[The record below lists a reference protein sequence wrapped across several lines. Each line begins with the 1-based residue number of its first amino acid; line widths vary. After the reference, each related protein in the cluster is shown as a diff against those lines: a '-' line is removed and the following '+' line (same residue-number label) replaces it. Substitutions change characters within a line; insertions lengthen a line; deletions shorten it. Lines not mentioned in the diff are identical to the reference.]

1 MIRNVGAWP
10 RRGLLGGL
18 PGEVRDELLA
28 LGRPWQYAAG
38 TALTVEGEWSADAIL
53 LLDGCVGITSTRP
66 MSASATV
73 PRIGAAPGSGGT
85 PGTATV
91 PGLGAVPEPRK
102 GDDPGGVPGP
112 REGGGRGAVAAT
124 CGDDGP
130 RAVPGP
136 GMGDGPG
143 AIPGRGE
150 GDGPREG
157 DGPYEG
163 DGSGKGGVPG
173 PGGVA
178 GGAALVG
185 IRAGGDLVGEA
196 AVLAGRRQEVTVTAA
211 DACLA
216 RRIPPREL
224 ARLAVRF
231 PEFAHAIYGPTG
243 GRRAAARRYATGA
256 YTAMGRLVRVLVEL
270 ARCYGETVPEG
281 IMIGVSLTRP
291 ELAGLAEADD
301 PAVGRAL
308 TVLRRTGVIGTG
320 YRRIVVHDIR
330 ALRASAETGDGPAG
344 GGPAR

>member
-38 TALTVEGEWSADAIL
+38 TALTTEGEWSADAIL

-73 PRIGAAPGSGGT
+73 PRIGAPGSGGT
-85 PGTATV
+85 RGTAAV
-91 PGLGAVPEPRK
+91 ADLGAVPEPRK
-102 GDDPGGVPGP
+102 GDDPS
-112 REGGGRGAVAAT
+112 R
-124 CGDDGP
+124 DDGP
-130 RAVPGP
+130 GVVPGWGKGDSDRQGAVPRS
-136 GMGDGPG
+136 GMGDGP
-143 AIPGRGE
+143 R
-150 GDGPREG
+150 
-157 DGPYEG
+157 
-163 DGSGKGGVPG
+163 SVPG
-173 PGGVA
+173 AGGVA

-281 IMIGVSLTRP
+281 VMIGVSLTRP
-291 ELAGLAEADD
+291 ELAGLAEAED

-330 ALRASAETGDGPAG
+330 ALRASAETGDGPAA

>member
-18 PGEVRDELLA
+18 PSEVRDELLA

-38 TALTVEGEWSADAIL
+38 TALTTEGEWSADAIL

-66 MSASATV
+66 MSASAAV
-73 PRIGAAPGSGGT
+73 PRIGTAPGSGGT
-85 PGTATV
+85 WDAAAV
-91 PGLGAVPEPRK
+91 PGISAVPEPRK
-102 GDDPGGVPGP
+102 GDDPGSDDDPGVVP
-112 REGGGRGAVAAT
+112 GRGA
-124 CGDDGP
+124 GDDPGRDDGP
-130 RAVPGP
+130 GVVPGWGKGDSDRQGAVPRS
-136 GMGDGPG
+136 GMGDGP
-143 AIPGRGE
+143 R
-150 GDGPREG
+150 
-157 DGPYEG
+157 
-163 DGSGKGGVPG
+163 SVPG
-173 PGGVA
+173 AGGVA
-178 GGAALVG
+178 GRAALVG

-281 IMIGVSLTRP
+281 VMIGVSLTRP
-291 ELAGLAEADD
+291 ELAGLAEAED